1 VRNPGSPRK
10 AAALTL
16 IALFLLS
23 CVPRTHAHRASHHKS
38 RNDLFNTSLAAW
50 DVDGDI
56 RQDRVTLQSNGHDKT
71 IRILFGNTRR
81 SQIAFT
87 APSDDSGRL
96 VAGDIDR
103 DGDVDLVWVGAT
115 DRKEAVVLLNDGDGN
130 FAEITD
136 NSQFASEL
144 DDLFSGGDPSGNRS
158 LKRRQKTL
166 VLPSAS
172 FHDVGLPLLVRFE
185 NTSVNPAP
193 AFVPKPLSVQ
203 SPVVNHLCKRGP
215 PPSLS

>member
-1 VRNPGSPRK
+1 V
-10 AAALTL
+10 AALTL

-23 CVPRTHAHRASHHKS
+23 CVPRGHAHRHPHQKTSTAT
-38 RNDLFNTSLAAW
+38 NLFNTSLAAW

-71 IRILFGNTRR
+71 IRIHFGNTRR

-103 DGDVDLVWVGAT
+103 DGDVDLVWVGAA

-130 FAEITD
+130 FAEVTD

-144 DDLFSGGDPSGNRS
+144 DDLFSSGDPSGKRS
-158 LKRRQKTL
+158 LKHKQKTL
-166 VLPSAS
+166 VLPSAW
-172 FHDVGLPLLVRFE
+172 FHDVGLPSLIKFQPD
-185 NTSVNPAP
+185 TVNLAP
-193 AFVPKPLSVQ
+193 AFVPKPLGVQ
-203 SPVVNHLCKRGP
+203 SPFVNHLCKRGP
-215 PPSLS
+215 PLNLS